1 MNGMFSFIVSSHLE
15 KHPFC
20 VSLYLINVLSNDMCL
35 GAKSQN
41 IKKIIGLKEKLGK
54 FTIIVENF
62 NTSFSE

>member
-41 IKKIIGLKEKLGK
+41 IKKNNWTERKIRQIY
-54 FTIIVENF
+54 NY
-62 NTSFSE
+62 S